1 MVGDLRLFGLRRLR
15 VFDAHLLDH
24 VARAE
29 NGVEGAGLLQNQERE
44 RGGTVTA
51 SSESILRFRR
61 MPAFASLSITCR

>member
-1 MVGDLRLFGLRRLR
+1 MVGDLRLLGLRRLR

-29 NGVEGAGLLQNQERE
+29 NGVEGAGLLQNQEIE
-44 RGGTVTA
+44 RWGTVTA